1 MEKIIDAK
9 GKKIGRVATEA
20 AMALMGKDN
29 PDFQPNVVS
38 KVKVTIINPSLA
50 DISQKKVEEKEYPK
64 YSGYPGGLKFEKM
77 SKIIEKKGY
86 SEIFQKAVYG
96 MIPAN
101 RLRKLRM
108 KNLIIKD

>member
-9 GKKIGRVATEA
+9 NRGIGRVATEA

-29 PDFQPNVVS
+29 ANYQPNILAE
-38 KVKVTIINPSLA
+38 VKVIIENASLSKIT
-50 DISQKKVEEKEYPK
+50 DKKKGEKEYTR
-64 YSGYPGGLKFEKM
+64 YTGYPGGLRRRTLDEV
-77 SKIIEKKGY
+77 ITKKGFQEVY
-86 SEIFQKAVYG
+86 QKAVHG
-96 MIPAN
+96 MLPSN